1 VTGLVGSIGET
12 ITGVGGGT
20 SAVTAVVVILGS
32 GVASGILDNIS
43 FTATMIPVI
52 QDLAKAEEPSEAE
65 AARSGRS
72 LALGAGFCGNLTLI
86 GASANVVA
94 ADMSERAGR
103 KISLVKRMVNG
114 FPVTLAP
121 LALATACVVSR
132 YF

>member
-1 VTGLVGSIGET
+1 
-12 ITGVGGGT
+12 
-20 SAVTAVVVILGS
+20 
-32 GVASGILDNIS
+32 
-43 FTATMIPVI
+43 MIPVI

-65 AARSGRS
+65 VR
-72 LALGAGFCGNLTLI
+72 ALWAVAGPRGGDFCGNLTLI

-94 ADMSERAGR
+94 AYMSEWAGR
-103 KISLVKRMVNG
+103 KISLVKRMLNG